1 MRIALATDAWA
12 PQINGVVRTLTE
24 TVTQLRRF
32 GHEVHVISPDQFT
45 NIPCPGYD
53 EIRLALMPRFG
64 VRKTLRNFAPDIV
77 HIATEGPIGWSARR
91 WCMVHNVPFTT
102 AFHTRFP
109 DYLAVRTGLS
119 AERFWPVMRRFHAP
133 SRSVLVATPSLQA
146 ELATRGINH
155 TRQWSRGID
164 QKVFRPRLFPHP
176 QLENVQRPILLSVGR
191 VAVEKN
197 LEAFLSCPTNGTH
210 VVVGDGPAKADLQR
224 RYPDAIF
231 MGALSGD
238 ALASAYAAADVFVFP
253 SLTDTFGL
261 VIIEALACGVPVA
274 AFPVAGPLDIL
285 GLDGRGG
292 IHRHLNTAG
301 AVDASLERAIV
312 KALKVKRVD
321 AAVLGQSFTW
331 EASARQFEHALLEAL
346 NTSAPTLPMPVG
358 LHPAPQSSSW
368 VAHSPNRA

>member
-12 PQINGVVRTLTE
+12 PQVNGVVRTLTE

-53 EIRLALMPRFG
+53 EIRLALLPRSG
-64 VRKTLRNFAPDIV
+64 VRKALRNFAPDIV

-91 WCMVHNVPFTT
+91 WCRMHHIPFTT

-176 QLENVQRPILLSVGR
+176 QLENMQRPILLCVGR
-191 VAVEKN
+191 VAIEKN
-197 LEAFLSCPTNGTH
+197 LEAFLSCPTPGTH

-312 KALKVKRVD
+312 KALKAKRVD

-346 NTSAPTLPMPVG
+346 NTSAPTLSKSMG
-358 LHPAPQSSSW
+358 LNPGLQPSNWAVPFRP
-368 VAHSPNRA
+368 SP

>member
-1 MRIALATDAWA
+1 M
-12 PQINGVVRTLTE
+12 
-24 TVTQLRRF
+24 
-32 GHEVHVISPDQFT
+32 
-45 NIPCPGYD
+45 
-53 EIRLALMPRFG
+53 
-64 VRKTLRNFAPDIV
+64 
-77 HIATEGPIGWSARR
+77 
-91 WCMVHNVPFTT
+91 
-102 AFHTRFP
+102 
-109 DYLAVRTGLS
+109 
-119 AERFWPVMRRFHAP
+119 
-133 SRSVLVATPSLQA
+133 
-146 ELATRGINH
+146 
-155 TRQWSRGID
+155 
-164 QKVFRPRLFPHP
+164 
-176 QLENVQRPILLSVGR
+176 
-191 VAVEKN
+191 AVEKN
-197 LEAFLSCPTNGTH
+197 LEAFLSCPTPGTH

-312 KALKVKRVD
+312 RALRAKRVD

-346 NTSAPTLPMPVG
+346 NTRAPSAVERSAL
-358 LHPAPQSSSW
+358 
-368 VAHSPNRA
+368 

>member
-12 PQINGVVRTLTE
+12 PQVNGVVRTLTE
-24 TVTQLRRF
+24 TVSHLRQF

-53 EIRLALMPRFG
+53 EIRLALLPHSG
-64 VRKTLRNFAPDIV
+64 VRRSLRNFAPDIV

-91 WCMVHNVPFTT
+91 WCRMHNTPFTT

-146 ELATRGINH
+146 ELVTRGINH

-197 LEAFLSCPTNGTH
+197 LEAFLSCPTTGTH
-210 VVVGDGPAKADLQR
+210 VVVGDGPAKSDLQR
-224 RYPDAIF
+224 RYPNAIF
-231 MGALSGD
+231 MGTLSGD

-253 SLTDTFGL
+253 SITDTFGL

-274 AFPVAGPLDIL
+274 AFPIAGPLDIL
-285 GLDGRGG
+285 GMDGRGG
-292 IHRHLNTAG
+292 IHRRVNVAG
-301 AVDASLERAIV
+301 AVDANLNRAIT
-312 KALKVKRVD
+312 KALKIKRVD
-321 AAVLGQSFTW
+321 AAVLGQSFGW
-331 EASARQFEHALLEAL
+331 EASARQFERALFEAL
-346 NTSAPTLPMPVG
+346 NASAPDIPVPAG
-358 LHPAPQSSSW
+358 LDSDLQSRISS
-368 VAHSPNRA
+368 A

>member
-24 TVTQLRRF
+24 TVTQLRHF

-45 NIPCPGYD
+45 NIACPGYD
-53 EIRLALMPRFG
+53 EIRLAFMPRFG
-64 VRKTLRNFAPDIV
+64 VRKALRNFAPDIV
-77 HIATEGPIGWSARR
+77 HIATEGPIGWSARS
-91 WCMVHNVPFTT
+91 WCMAHDIPFTS

-119 AERFWPVMRRFHAP
+119 AERFWPLMRRFHAP
-133 SRSVLVATPSLQA
+133 SRAVLVATPSLQA

-155 TRQWSRGID
+155 THQWSRGID
-164 QKVFRPRLFPHP
+164 QKVFRPRLFSHP

-191 VAVEKN
+191 LAVEKN
-197 LEAFLSCPTNGTH
+197 LEAFLSCPTPGTH

-331 EASARQFEHALLEAL
+331 EVSARQFEHALLEAL
-346 NTSAPTLPMPVG
+346 NTSAPNLPMPVG
-358 LHPAPQSSSW
+358 LHPGLQSSNW
-368 VAHSPNRA
+368 PVHSPNRA

>member
-12 PQINGVVRTLTE
+12 PQVNGVVRTLTE

-53 EIRLALMPRFG
+53 EIRLALLPRFG
-64 VRKTLRNFAPDIV
+64 VRKAVRNFAPDIV

-91 WCMVHNVPFTT
+91 WCRMHNIPFTT

-155 TRQWSRGID
+155 THQWSRGID

-197 LEAFLSCPTNGTH
+197 LEAFLSCPTTGTH
-210 VVVGDGPAKADLQR
+210 VVVGDGPAKSDLQR
-224 RYPDAIF
+224 RYPNAIF
-231 MGALSGD
+231 MGTLSGD
-238 ALASAYAAADVFVFP
+238 ALASAYAAADVFVFQALQIHSGWLLLRR
-253 SLTDTFGL
+253 SLA
-261 VIIEALACGVPVA
+261 VC
-274 AFPVAGPLDIL
+274 PLRPFLSL
-285 GLDGRGG
+285 GRS
-292 IHRHLNTAG
+292 IY
-301 AVDASLERAIV
+301 
-312 KALKVKRVD
+312 
-321 AAVLGQSFTW
+321 
-331 EASARQFEHALLEAL
+331 
-346 NTSAPTLPMPVG
+346 
-358 LHPAPQSSSW
+358 W
-368 VAHSPNRA
+368 V

>member
-24 TVTQLRRF
+24 TVTQLRHF

-45 NIPCPGYD
+45 NIACPGYD
-53 EIRLALMPRFG
+53 EIRLAFMPRFG
-64 VRKTLRNFAPDIV
+64 VRKALRNFAPDIV
-77 HIATEGPIGWSARR
+77 HIATEGPIGWSARS
-91 WCMVHNVPFTT
+91 WCMAHGIPFTS

-119 AERFWPVMRRFHAP
+119 AERFWPLMRRFHAP
-133 SRSVLVATPSLQA
+133 SRAVLVATPSLQA

-155 TRQWSRGID
+155 THQWSRGID
-164 QKVFRPRLFPHP
+164 QRVFRPRLFPHP

-197 LEAFLSCPTNGTH
+197 LEAFLSSPTPGTH

-292 IHRHLNTAG
+292 VHRRMNAAG

-331 EASARQFEHALLEAL
+331 ESSARQFEHALLEAL
-346 NTSAPTLPMPVG
+346 NTSAPNRAAPAG
-358 LHPAPQSSSW
+358 LHRTLQSSHWAS
-368 VAHSPNRA
+368 HSPNRA

>member
-24 TVTQLRRF
+24 TVTQLRHF

-45 NIPCPGYD
+45 NIACPGYD
-53 EIRLALMPRFG
+53 EIRLAFMPRFG
-64 VRKTLRNFAPDIV
+64 VRKALRNFAPDIV
-77 HIATEGPIGWSARR
+77 HIATEGPIGWSARS
-91 WCMVHNVPFTT
+91 WCMAHDIPFTS

-119 AERFWPVMRRFHAP
+119 AERFWPLMRRFHAP
-133 SRSVLVATPSLQA
+133 SRAVLVATPRLQA

-155 TRQWSRGID
+155 THQWSRGID

-176 QLENVQRPILLSVGR
+176 QLENVQRPILLCVGR

-197 LEAFLSCPTNGTH
+197 LEAFLSCPTPGTH

-224 RYPDAIF
+224 RYPDAVF

-301 AVDASLERAIV
+301 AVDASLERAIE
-312 KALKVKRVD
+312 KALRVKRVD

-346 NTSAPTLPMPVG
+346 NTRAPSAVERSAL
-358 LHPAPQSSSW
+358 
-368 VAHSPNRA
+368 

>member
-24 TVTQLRRF
+24 TVTQLRHF

-45 NIPCPGYD
+45 NIACPGYD
-53 EIRLALMPRFG
+53 EIRLAFMPRFG
-64 VRKTLRNFAPDIV
+64 VRKALRNFAPDIV
-77 HIATEGPIGWSARR
+77 HIATEGPIGWSARS
-91 WCMVHNVPFTT
+91 WCMAHDIPFTS

-119 AERFWPVMRRFHAP
+119 AERFWPLMRRFHAP
-133 SRSVLVATPSLQA
+133 SRAVLVATPSLQA

-155 TRQWSRGID
+155 THQWSRGID

-197 LEAFLSCPTNGTH
+197 LEAFLSCPTPGTH

-331 EASARQFEHALLEAL
+331 EVSARQFEHALLEAL
-346 NTSAPTLPMPVG
+346 TTRAPNLPMPVG
-358 LHPAPQSSSW
+358 LHPGLQSSNW
-368 VAHSPNRA
+368 PVHSPNRA